1 MARSATSFGI
11 GVALASQAEAEA
23 GTENTKAMT
32 PLRTAQAIAALA
44 PEGIGVNQTWQS
56 VTRGAGTSYQNTTGR
71 PIQVVMNFDGDFMNA
86 SFQVSQDNST
96 WLTVYTDGGDGGP
109 AGGPSI
115 IIPDNYYYRATTS
128 GGATIVAWV
137 ELR

>member
-1 MARSATSFGI
+1 MGNLVSY
-11 GVALASQAEAEA
+11 
-23 GTENTKAMT
+23 
-32 PLRTAQAIAALA
+32 RTA
-44 PEGIGVNQTWQS
+44 
-56 VTRGAGTSYQNTTGR
+56 
-71 PIQVVMNFDGDFMNA
+71 NA
-86 SFQVSQDNST
+86 SFGVSQDNST

-128 GGATIVAWV
+128 GGATIAAWV